1 MERFLLYWDDLDDL
15 LYTLVFVG
23 ERRRSIIRHLFAALG
38 LGAIGAAAVYM
49 SLHEPALGA
58 ASLALFL
65 VLLLYRAVT
74 APRFT
79 PVP

>member
-15 LYTLVFVG
+15 LYALVFVG
-23 ERRRSIIRHLFAALG
+23 ERRRSIISHVSAALG
-38 LGAIGAAAVYM
+38 LGAIGTGAVYM

-65 VLLLYRAVT
+65 VLLLYRSVT
-74 APRFT
+74 APHFT
-79 PVP
+79 PAS